1 MVGRF
6 VSRLSAIVAFVAIAA
21 SAAAQSGTITGK
33 VTDVANGK
41 PLASANV
48 QAISG
53 TRTAGTAVAGEDGS
67 YRITGLPAGT
77 YSVVATKIGYT
88 AKRAEGVTVS
98 GATVTANFALTEFAT
113 QLNPIVTTATRGAS
127 AEKMLDAPAS
137 ISVVSAEQINAKP
150 TTSIAE
156 FLRTVPG
163 LSVSTAGL
171 VQSNTVSRGFN
182 NAFSGAMLN
191 LQDYRFAGV
200 PSLRVNV
207 PFLFTGTSEDI
218 ERIEVLNGPAAALY
232 GPNAANGVLH
242 IITKSP
248 FDSKGTTLT
257 VDGGGQALF
266 RGAARTAWV
275 LDDKA
280 EWGVKLSGEYLTGT
294 DWAYKDPNA
303 PAVFPSTAP
312 AGRAGMPYTRGLAV
326 GHYSG
331 EARLD
336 YRSTDRDLEN
346 IVTAGYTKSLSS
358 IELTTAFGPV
368 QAKNWTYQSFQDRFR
383 YKKFFAQLFYNGSNS
398 GNRDSTDL
406 TGTYYVQTG
415 KPVVDNST
423 VLVGQLQQGFDL
435 LQAKLVVGAD
445 YIATNPR
452 SKGTIFGRYEST
464 SNFGNTDI
472 TEMGAYLQGTIPLDT
487 KLDLVGAIRGDQTNR
502 LAGSQFSPRIAF
514 VYKYDDSNNLRFT
527 FSRAFNSPASF
538 EYFLDQVVNPMA
550 APGFASRAVGNPSKT
565 GWQFNR
571 SCDATINLGLCMH
584 SPWTASAS
592 TPIASSAANA
602 FPGFIQALPSIIN
615 GLPTLSAAQK
625 AQLTALLGT
634 GPGGIGAILNSLR
647 PTSAQVGTTLYI
659 SGTGAMAPSSVTDIQ
674 PLQASF
680 NNTWELGYKG
690 IIKDR
695 LRVAVD
701 LWYQIRGDVGQPIG
715 QVNPLVMYEPGSL
728 ATYLA
733 TNITG
738 GLMAAGLPQAQAAA
752 AAAQAAGALVPLM
765 AALPQGTLAFTNA
778 LNNDPSIIATY
789 QNGSGFVDV
798 HGFDLALDYQA
809 NDNWMLS
816 ATYSNQDKI
825 VFPEIGGAA
834 NPLMSNSAKNHASG
848 TARYNDD
855 ASGVGLEMT
864 VRYSDAFPVN
874 SGYYNSLT
882 PNVFPGSVYTY
893 SGVPAQTMFDL
904 GLSYKFP
911 IPQKVT
917 WSLNVS
923 NLIDNRVPT
932 FPGSPPIG
940 RLVVT
945 RLRYQF

>member
-21 SAAAQSGTITGK
+21 SAAAQTGTITGK
-33 VTDVANGK
+33 VTDAANGK
-41 PLASANV
+41 PLSSANV

-53 TRTAGTAVAGEDGS
+53 ARTAGTAVAGEDGG
-67 YRITGLPAGT
+67 YRITGLQSGT
-77 YSVVATKIGYT
+77 YSVVATKIGYS

-98 GATVTANFALTEFAT
+98 AAAVTANFALTEFAA

-137 ISVVSAEQINAKP
+137 ISVVSAEQINLKP

-207 PFLFTGTSEDI
+207 PFLYTGTSEDI

-248 FDSKGTTLT
+248 FQSKGTTLT
-257 VDGGGQALF
+257 IDGGGQALF

-280 EWGVKLSGEYLTGT
+280 EWGVKFSGEYLTGT
-294 DWAYKDPNA
+294 DWAYTDPNS
-303 PAVFPSTAP
+303 PSIFPSTAP
-312 AGRAGMPYTRGLAV
+312 VGRAGKPYVRDEAV

-336 YRSTDRDLEN
+336 YRSSNQDMEN
-346 IVTAGYTKSLSS
+346 ILTAGYTKLVRG

-368 QAKNWTYQSFQDRFR
+368 QGRNWTYESVQDRFR

-398 GNRDSTDL
+398 GNSDSTDVS
-406 TGTYYVQTG
+406 GTYYVQTG
-415 KPVVDNST
+415 KPVVDNSS

-435 LQAKLVVGAD
+435 MQAKMVVGAD

-472 TEMGAYLQGTIPLDT
+472 TEMGAYLQGTIPLDP
-487 KLDLVGAIRGDQTNR
+487 KLDLVGAVRGDQTNR
-502 LAGSQFSPRIAF
+502 LAGTEFSPRIAF

-538 EYFLDQVVNPMA
+538 EYFLDQVSNPNQ
-550 APGFASRAVGNPSKT
+550 APGFALRAVGNPSKT

-602 FPGFIQALPSIIN
+602 FPGFIQALPSIVN

-647 PTSAQVGTTLYI
+647 PTPAQVGTVLNLG
-659 SGTGAMAPSSVTDIQ
+659 GTVAASSVADIQ

-695 LRVAVD
+695 LRIAVD
-701 LWYQIRGDVGQPIG
+701 LWYQIRGDVGQSIG
-715 QVNPLVMYEPGSL
+715 QANPLVLYEPGSL

-738 GLMAAGLPQAQAAA
+738 GLIAAGLPAAQAQATAA
-752 AAAQAAGALVPLM
+752 AAAGALVPLM
-765 AALPQGTLAFTNA
+765 AALPQGTLAFTSA

-798 HGFDLALDYQA
+798 HGFDIALDFQA
-809 NDNWMLS
+809 NDNWLLA

-825 VFPEIGGAA
+825 VFPEIGGAG

-855 ASGVGLEMT
+855 SNGVGLEMT

-882 PNVFPGSVYTY
+882 PNIFPGSRFAY
-893 SGVPAQTMFDL
+893 SGVPAQTAFDL
-904 GLSYKFP
+904 GLSYKLP
-911 IPQKVT
+911 IEQKVT

-923 NLIDNRVPT
+923 NLLDNRVQT
-932 FPGSPPIG
+932 FPGSPAIG